1 MDASTSFRVRCN
13 QSTFSFS
20 FSYPF
25 TYLVMLWH
33 TAAKGCG
40 RVEWNYFHSYCKYSG
55 LHDQYHLFNLAQDCL
70 FVRLGMFNHSCVGE
84 KKPCHILLYYQ
95 VRLTF
100 ALYLCFI
107 GQWVIFYF
115 HCVNCCLTLL
125 LIFI

>member
-40 RVEWNYFHSYCKYSG
+40 RCERNYFHSYCKYSG

-70 FVRLGMFNHSCVGE
+70 FVRLRMFNHSCVGE
-84 KKPCHILLYYQ
+84 KNPVTSSSITKLGWHLLYIC
-95 VRLTF
+95 VLLDNELF
-100 ALYLCFI
+100 
-107 GQWVIFYF
+107 FYF
-115 HCVNCCLTLL
+115 HCVNGCLTLL
-125 LIFI
+125 LIFM